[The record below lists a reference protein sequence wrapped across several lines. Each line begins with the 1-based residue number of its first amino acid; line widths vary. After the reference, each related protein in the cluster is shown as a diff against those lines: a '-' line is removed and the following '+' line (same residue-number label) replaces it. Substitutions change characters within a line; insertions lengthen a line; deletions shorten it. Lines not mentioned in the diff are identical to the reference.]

1 VISHDSGRRNDPAI
15 LGTLRQR
22 LSATPLSAK
31 LAILSAGM
39 TVLVVSVAF
48 IALRQ
53 KVDADVRR
61 VFAQELSASQRG
73 LGQLQ
78 DQNLRLLLETSALVS
93 TSPTLRAA
101 LQTWRVEA
109 NSGLPRRDDLLETIR
124 RELQRLFVGL
134 DRDLMVVTDDRGRV
148 LAAAARGWAPLV
160 GDDLSRL
167 PAIRA
172 VLTADSEAAVSGIG
186 VLNHRGQSL
195 QVGAVA
201 IELEGYPI
209 GALLIGERLDL
220 LAPRLGAAAATHIVV
235 TAGRDVLASTLD
247 GLRQGMQWN
256 AGAADSSA
264 HRVRYGGEEYVA
276 ATLPLGRTDDGR
288 MATLQLLRSL
298 TSSLSPIQQSL
309 KGSFLGAALLA
320 LVLVGVGAVLVSRT
334 TLRPLSAFV
343 QFMRSGAESG
353 SLDRFADDTSSQEIR
368 TLTDAYNRLI
378 DSLSGQRAVLEERTV
393 ELASANDSLREEVQE
408 RKRAE
413 EALHAS
419 EEQLRQSQ
427 KLEALGTLAGG
438 VAHDFNNILSVI
450 LGYSQIAAQEAS
462 PGSPLAGDIAQITQA
477 ADRASSLV
485 RQLLAFSRKQVL
497 QPQVIDLNVTV
508 GDMLSML
515 KRLIGEH
522 ILLQTRLDP
531 QLARIKAD
539 PGQMHQVLMNLVINA
554 RDAITAG
561 GTLTI
566 ETANVDLDGS
576 VGLHPE
582 GIAGGRC
589 VMLAVSD
596 SGVGMDAATQAR
608 IFEPFF
614 TTKPAGTG
622 TGLGL
627 STVHGIVNQSGGSI
641 TVESEPGRGCTMR
654 CYFKPIGEMV
664 DVILR
669 RTNGAAAASGR
680 ETVLVAEDDVQ
691 LRSLVG
697 RCLQGRGYSV
707 LEACDGAHALE
718 VAAAHEGPMH
728 LLVTDVVM
736 PNLSGREL
744 AERLV
749 ESRPGLRVLF
759 MSGYSSEAIARDGEL
774 TPGAM
779 FLQKPVAPDALATA
793 VRTILD
799 APQPELSEV

>member
-1 VISHDSGRRNDPAI
+1 M
-15 LGTLRQR
+15 
-22 LSATPLSAK
+22 K

-48 IALRQ
+48 IALR
-53 KVDADVRR
+53 KRVDADVRR
-61 VFAQELSASQRG
+61 VFAEELSASQRG
-73 LGQLQ
+73 LGKLQ

-124 RELQRLFVGL
+124 REVQRHFVGL

-148 LAAAARGWAPLV
+148 LAAAGRGSVPEV
-160 GDDLSRL
+160 GENLSRL

-172 VLTADSEAAVSGIG
+172 ILSLNGDGESSGFG
-186 VLNHRGQSL
+186 VLRQGNQRL
-195 QVGAVA
+195 QVGVVA

-220 LAPRLGAAAATHIVV
+220 LVPRLGAAAATNIVV
-235 TAGRDVLASTLD
+235 TAGTDVLASTVN
-247 GLRQGMQWN
+247 GVRPGMYWDPR
-256 AGAADSSA
+256 DSDKNA
-264 HRVRYGGEEYVA
+264 HRIRRGREEYVA
-276 ATLPLGRTDDGR
+276 ASLPLGATDDGR
-288 MATLQLLRSL
+288 VAMLQLLRSL
-298 TSSLSPIQQSL
+298 TSSVSPIEQSL
-309 KGSFLGAALLA
+309 RRSFFGAGLLA
-320 LVLVGVGAVLVSRT
+320 LVLVGFGAVLVSRT

-353 SLDRFADDTSSQEIR
+353 SLDRFAEAGASPEIR

-378 DSLSGQRAVLEERTV
+378 ESLSRQHTELEERTV
-393 ELASANDSLREEVQE
+393 ELASANESLTAEVQE

-413 EALHAS
+413 EALRES

-450 LGYSQIAAQEAS
+450 MGYAQIASQDVT
-462 PGSPLAGDIAQITQA
+462 PGTALAGDIAQINQA

-497 QPQVIDLNVTV
+497 QPQVIDLNITV

-515 KRLIGEH
+515 KRLIGED
-522 ILLQTRLDP
+522 ILLHTRMEP
-531 QLARIKAD
+531 RLARIKAD

-554 RDAITAG
+554 RDAMPGG

-566 ETANVDLDGS
+566 ETANVELDETVAPHS
-576 VGLHPE
+576 D
-582 GIAGGRC
+582 GISGGPG
-589 VMLAVSD
+589 VMLAISD
-596 SGVGMDAATQAR
+596 SGIGMDAATRAR

-614 TTKPAGTG
+614 TTKPLGTG

-627 STVHGIVNQSGGSI
+627 STVYGIVNQSGGTI
-641 TVESEPGRGCTMR
+641 MVESEPGKGTTMR
-654 CYFKPIGEMV
+654 CYFSSIGEV
-664 DVILR
+664 ADTKPLH
-669 RTNGAAAASGR
+669 TNGAAPSGR

-707 LEACDGAHALE
+707 LEACDGAQALA
-718 VAAAHEGPMH
+718 VAAAHNGPMH

-736 PNLSGREL
+736 PKLSGMEL

-759 MSGYSSEAIARDGEL
+759 MSGYSNEAIARHGEL
-774 TPGAM
+774 TPGAV
-779 FLQKPVAPDALATA
+779 FLQKPVAPDALALA

-799 APQPELSEV
+799 SRPTEIS

>member
-1 VISHDSGRRNDPAI
+1 
-15 LGTLRQR
+15 
-22 LSATPLSAK
+22 
-31 LAILSAGM
+31 M

-53 KVDADVRR
+53 KVEADVRR
-61 VFAQELSASQRG
+61 VFTQEVSASQRG

-124 RELQRLFVGL
+124 REVQRLFVGL

-148 LAAAARGWAPLV
+148 LAAAARGRAPLV

-167 PAIRA
+167 PAIRE
-172 VLTADSEAAVSGIG
+172 VLTTDAQAASSGFG
-186 VLNHRGQSL
+186 VLSQGSQSL

-220 LAPRLGAAAATHIVV
+220 LVPRLGAAAATQIVV
-235 TAGRDVLASTLD
+235 TADRDVLASTLD
-247 GLRQGMQWN
+247 GVRLGMHWN
-256 AGAADSSA
+256 AGSADSPA
-264 HRVRYGGEEYVA
+264 RRVWYGGQEYVA

-288 MATLQLLRSL
+288 VARLQLLRSL
-298 TSSLSPIQQSL
+298 TSSISPIEQSL
-309 KGSFLGAALLA
+309 KRSFLGAALLA
-320 LVLVGVGAVLVSRT
+320 LVLVGAGAVLVSRT

-353 SLDRFADDTSSQEIR
+353 SLDRFADKTSSQEIR
-368 TLTDAYNRLI
+368 TLTDAYNHLI
-378 DSLSGQRAVLEERTV
+378 DSLSGQHTELEARTV
-393 ELASANDSLREEVQE
+393 ELASANESLREEVQE

-413 EALHAS
+413 EALRAS

-450 LGYSQIAAQEAS
+450 LGYSQIAAQEAA
-462 PGSPLAGDIAQITQA
+462 PGSPLAGDIAQIAQA

-497 QPQVIDLNVTV
+497 QPQVIDLNITV

-522 ILLQTRLDP
+522 ILLETRLDP
-531 QLARIKAD
+531 QLARVKAD

-554 RDAITAG
+554 RDAMPSG
-561 GTLTI
+561 GTLRI
-566 ETANVDLDGS
+566 ETANVDLG
-576 VGLHPE
+576 GRLGQHLE
-582 GIAGGRC
+582 GIAGGPG

-627 STVHGIVNQSGGSI
+627 STVYGIVNQSGGSI
-641 TVESEPGRGCTMR
+641 MVDSEPGRGCRMR
-654 CYFKPIGEMV
+654 CYFRPVGEMV
-664 DVILR
+664 DATLR
-669 RTNGAAAASGR
+669 RTNGSAGPSGR

-718 VAAAHEGPMH
+718 VAAAYDGPMH

-779 FLQKPVAPDALATA
+779 FLQKPVAPDALALA

-799 APQPELSEV
+799 ARPMEMSEV

>member
-1 VISHDSGRRNDPAI
+1 MIGSDFGGRSVPAMP
-15 LGTLRQR
+15 GSFRQR

-53 KVDADVRR
+53 KVEADIRR
-61 VFAQELSASQRG
+61 VFSQELSASQRG

-124 RELQRLFVGL
+124 REVQRIFVGL

-148 LAAAARGWAPLV
+148 LATAARGWAPAV
-160 GDDLSRL
+160 GDDFSRL
-167 PAIRA
+167 PAIRE
-172 VLTADSEAAVSGIG
+172 VLTTDTEGASSGFG
-186 VLNHRGQSL
+186 VLSQGSQSL

-201 IELEGYPI
+201 IELEGYPV

-220 LAPRLGAAAATHIVV
+220 VVPRLGAASATHIVV
-235 TAGRDVLASTLD
+235 TADRDVLASTLD
-247 GLRQGMQWN
+247 GVRPGMLWN
-256 AGAADSSA
+256 AGAADSPA
-264 HRVRYGGEEYVA
+264 HRVRYRSEEYVA
-276 ATLPLGRTDDGR
+276 ATLALGRTDDGR
-288 MATLQLLRSL
+288 VAMLQLLRSL
-298 TSSLSPIQQSL
+298 TSSISPIEQSL
-309 KGSFLGAALLA
+309 KRSFLGAALLA
-320 LVLVGVGAVLVSRT
+320 LVLVGTGAVLVSRT

-353 SLDRFADDTSSQEIR
+353 SLDRFADKTSSQEIR

-378 DSLSGQRAVLEERTV
+378 DSLSGKHAELEERSV
-393 ELASANDSLREEVQE
+393 ELALANKSLREEVQE

-413 EALHAS
+413 EALRAS

-450 LGYSQIAAQEAS
+450 LGYSQIAAQEAAT
-462 PGSPLAGDIAQITQA
+462 GSPLAGDIAQITQA

-497 QPQVIDLNVTV
+497 QPQVIDLNNTV

-522 ILLQTRLDP
+522 ILLQTRIDP
-531 QLARIKAD
+531 RLARIKAD

-554 RDAITAG
+554 RDAMPTG

-566 ETANVDLDGS
+566 ETANVDLDGRF
-576 VGLHPE
+576 GQHPE
-582 GIAGGRC
+582 GIAGGRG

-641 TVESEPGRGCTMR
+641 TVESESGGGCTMR
-654 CYFKPIGEMV
+654 CYFRSIGEMV
-664 DVILR
+664 DATSH
-669 RTNGAAAASGR
+669 RTNDTAASSGR
-680 ETVLVAEDDVQ
+680 ETVLIAEDDVQ

-718 VAAAHEGPMH
+718 VAAAYDGPMH

-736 PNLSGREL
+736 PNLSGTEL

-779 FLQKPVAPDALATA
+779 FLQKPVAPDALALA
-793 VRTILD
+793 VRTLLD
-799 APQPELSEV
+799 ARPTELSEV